1 MESWVIVF
9 LFWVLNQLTQ
19 LLSPLLFSLY
29 MNDCTSKDPSVKLL
43 KFADDTTLI
52 GHIQDG
58 DESAYRQEGKELAV
72 WCSLNN
78 LELNTLSVDDRGLQ
92 ENPPFYILTS
102 FASWG
107 SSNCHRSC
115 WNSSTLIIESVLCMS
130 ITIWF
135 SSTKYDIRRL
145 RRVVRTHWYNLPHSP
160 GTLLIQ
166 SEQKDCQNHS
176 GPLTSSTLPLWTVT
190 V

>member
-9 LFWVLNQLTQ
+9 PFWVLNQLTQ
-19 LLSPLLFSLY
+19 LLSPLLFSLC

-58 DESAYRQEGKELAV
+58 DESAHRQEDKELAV

-107 SSNCHRSC
+107 SSTCHRSC
-115 WNSSTLIIESVLCMS
+115 WNSSTLHHWIRPLHVKMVQLNQ
-130 ITIWF
+130 
-135 SSTKYDIRRL
+135 IRRQK
-145 RRVVRTHWYNLPHSP
+145 TTEGSP
-160 GTLLIQ
+160 DSLVQ
-166 SEQKDCQNHS
+166 PS
-176 GPLTSSTLPLWTVT
+176 PLSRNSSYPEWAKRLSKSLWTPHIQHT
-190 V
+190 PSLNC